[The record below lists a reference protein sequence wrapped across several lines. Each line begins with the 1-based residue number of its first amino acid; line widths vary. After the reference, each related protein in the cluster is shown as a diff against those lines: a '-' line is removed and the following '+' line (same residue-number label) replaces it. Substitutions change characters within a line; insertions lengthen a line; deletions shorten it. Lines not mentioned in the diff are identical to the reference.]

1 MNPKPSF
8 EIRYSAPGSAT
19 ATQARAKRY
28 AINRLNAQN
37 STGPRTAEGKARSAM
52 NALSHGLTA
61 ISPLLPSEDRA
72 DYDRHLQGLL
82 DEYKPKGPTE
92 TLLVHELADT
102 AWRAKRIPALE
113 AGILSLEAPPGSIN
127 TDLPNLDA
135 ALAVTEALRRQER
148 LLIALSVHGN
158 RLSRQLHATLDKL
171 RHIQSERIQQERD
184 QLRQAGAI
192 YKLHKDKGLPYDPA
206 EDGFVFST
214 QELDCYVA
222 TRMRHIA
229 AKYVD
234 SDLTYGSQT
243 MRVLAA
249 MR

>member
-19 ATQARAKRY
+19 ATQSRAKRY

-37 STGPRTAEGKARSAM
+37 STGPRTADGKARSAM

-61 ISPLLPSEDRA
+61 VSPLLPSEDRA
-72 DYDRHLQGLL
+72 AYDRNLQCLL
-82 DEYKPKGPTE
+82 DEYKPKGATE
-92 TLLVHELADT
+92 TILVREVADT
-102 AWRAKRIPALE
+102 AWRLKRIPAL
-113 AGILSLEAPPGSIN
+113 
-127 TDLPNLDA
+127 DD
-135 ALAVTEALRRQER
+135 ALAITEALRRQER
-148 LLIALSVHGN
+148 LLTALSVHGN

-171 RHIQSERIQQERD
+171 RHIQSERLQQERD
-184 QLRQAGAI
+184 QLRKAGAI
-192 YKLHKDKGLPYDPA
+192 YKVHKDKGLPYDPA

-214 QELDCYVA
+214 QELDRYVN
-222 TRMRHIA
+222 TQMRHQQ
-229 AKYVD
+229 AKFMD